1 MEPKH
6 PATRVVP
13 EGALL
18 HFAFTQRQYAAVLAA
33 TQYFARKL
41 QDPKQRELA
50 LSALA
55 VLATPTAFSLPS
67 EEVVEEVLPATKEV
81 VPAEDMSTVNID
93 ERPPRGLDAL
103 RGGRSR

>member
-1 MEPKH
+1 M
-6 PATRVVP
+6 
-13 EGALL
+13 
-18 HFAFTQRQYAAVLAA
+18 HFAFTQRQYAAILAA

-55 VLATPTAFSLPS
+55 DLAAPTAFSLPS
-67 EEVVEEVLPATKEV
+67 EQIVEEVAPEVMPAAAATT
-81 VPAEDMSTVNID
+81 PD
-93 ERPPRGLDAL
+93 EGPPRGLDAL